1 MPTAKAALITH
12 PVRAR
17 ILTALMGRP
26 LTTQQIAHLLPDVPT
41 PSLYRHV
48 RTLVEA
54 GVLAAVDEVRVN
66 GASTKVYAVQSG
78 QTRLT
83 PTDVTDATRGDHL
96 LYLTTFLNTL
106 AESFRGYLEHEP
118 IEPEAEPI
126 QCLMEPLH
134 LSPDEYRQF
143 CQELQAFL
151 KPWRARLPDAERH
164 RLIFAHLIL
173 PDRPDPPLS

>member
-17 ILTALMGRP
+17 ILAALMGRP
-26 LTTQQIAHLLPDVPT
+26 LTTQQIAQLLPDVPT

-54 GVLAAVDEVRVN
+54 GVLAAVEEVRVN
-66 GASTKVYAVQSG
+66 GALTKVYAVQPG

-83 PTDVTDATRGDHL
+83 PTDVSDATGGDHL
-96 LYLTTFLNTL
+96 RYLTTFLNTL
-106 AESFRGYLEHEP
+106 AESFRGYLEQEP
-118 IEPEAEPI
+118 LEPGEAPLH
-126 QCLMEPLH
+126 CLMDPLH
-134 LSPDEYRQF
+134 LTPGEYREF
-143 CQELQAFL
+143 CESLQAFL
-151 KPWRARLPDAERH
+151 EPWRAREPGPGRR
-164 RLIFAHLIL
+164 RLLFAHLVL